1 MKPIT
6 VAIAQLDF
14 TVGAIKR
21 NTETMLHC
29 LGQHEDA
36 DIVVFPE
43 LAVTG
48 YPPEDLLFRSD
59 FEQLVS
65 DALTRIADAA
75 QQQVAI
81 VGHPQRVGSELFNS
95 VSVLH
100 RGKCLARYHKQRLPQ
115 YGVFDEQRYFIP
127 GHEACVFDWQGHR
140 IGVLVCEDL
149 WHPEPL
155 KRTRE
160 AGADWIVSL
169 NASPY
174 EVDKHEQRLHV
185 LQQRVHE
192 SGLPIVYVNNCGG
205 QDELVFDGHSM
216 VVNSDGQVVA
226 ELPHCQPTVALVRF
240 EATGI
245 RPLDAVHSPQ
255 PTAEGKAEITTQ
267 RLEQV
272 RQALVLAIRDYVTK
286 NGFKGVTLGLSGGID
301 SALTMALAVEALG
314 AAAVHAVMMPFRYTS
329 KMSLEDAEQQARTLG
344 VKYDVIAIEPIYE
357 SFLQQ
362 LAPQLAD
369 HSPDVT
375 EENLQARSRGVLLM
389 ALSNKTGSL
398 VLTTG
403 NKSELAVGYCTLY
416 GDMCGGFAP
425 IKDVPKTMVFA
436 LSRHINSSAGEQL
449 IPQRV
454 IERPPSAELAPGQTD
469 QDNLPDYEVL
479 DKIISLYVEQDWAP
493 SEIVDAG
500 FSQADVLRVVRLI
513 DINEYKRRQGAVGPK
528 ITSRNFNKDR
538 RYPITNHFRY
548 EMERQLTTEA
558 RHEKN

>member
-21 NTETMLHC
+21 NTDTILST
-29 LGQHEDA
+29 LGEHENA

-43 LAVTG
+43 LAITG

-59 FEQLVS
+59 FERHV
-65 DALTRIADAA
+65 DAALERIAAGA
-75 QQQVAI
+75 QHQIAI
-81 VGHPQRVGSELFNS
+81 VGHPQRVGNELFNS

-127 GHEACVFDWQGHR
+127 GHAPCVFDWMGHR
-140 IGVLVCEDL
+140 IGVLICEDL

-155 KRTRE
+155 AKTMAE
-160 AGADWIVSL
+160 GVDWVISV
-169 NASPY
+169 NASPF
-174 EVDKHEQRLHV
+174 EVDKHEQRMHV

-192 SGLPIVYVNNCGG
+192 SGCPIVYVNNCGG
-205 QDELVFDGHSM
+205 QDELVFDGHSL
-216 VVNSDGQVVA
+216 VIDSDGELVV
-226 ELPHCQPTVALVRF
+226 ELPHCQPCCAQIRF
-240 EATGI
+240 DATGI
-245 RPLDAVHSPQ
+245 HPV
-255 PTAEGKAEITTQ
+255 
-267 RLEQV
+267 EQDFAPEV
-272 RQALVLAIRDYVTK
+272 RQANEQQRLAEVRKAIVLAIRDYVRK
-286 NGFKGVTLGLSGGID
+286 NGFQGVTLGLSGGID
-301 SALTMALAVEALG
+301 SALTLALAVEALG
-314 AAAVHAVMMPFRYTS
+314 AEAVHAVMMPFRYTS
-329 KMSLEDAEQQARTLG
+329 KMSLEDAELQAKTLG
-344 VKYDVIAIEPIYE
+344 VRYDVIAIEPIYE
-357 SFLQQ
+357 SFMQQ
-362 LAPQLAD
+362 LAPQLAG
-369 HSPDVT
+369 HEADVT

-389 ALSNKTGSL
+389 ALSNKTRSL

-425 IKDVPKTMVFA
+425 IKDLPKMMVFA
-436 LSRHINSSAGEQL
+436 LARHMNSDAKHEL
-449 IPQRV
+449 IPTRV

-469 QDNLPDYEVL
+469 QDSLPEYEVL
-479 DKIISLYVEQDWAP
+479 DKIINLYVEQDWSP
-493 SEIVDAG
+493 TEIVDAG
-500 FSQADVLRVVRLI
+500 FEQADVLRVVRLI

-548 EMERQLTTEA
+548 ELERELTTEA
-558 RHEKN
+558 THEKN

>member
-21 NTETMLHC
+21 NTDTILSA
-29 LGQHEDA
+29 LGQHDEA

-43 LAVTG
+43 LAITG

-59 FEQLVS
+59 FERLV
-65 DALTRIADAA
+65 DEALERIAAGA
-75 QQQVAI
+75 EHQVAV
-81 VGHPQRVGSELFNS
+81 VGHPQRVGNELFNS

-127 GHEACVFDWQGHR
+127 GHSPCVFEWMGHR
-140 IGVLVCEDL
+140 IGLLICEDL

-155 KRTRE
+155 AKTLAERV
-160 AGADWIVSL
+160 DWVVSI
-169 NASPY
+169 NASPF

-185 LQQRVHE
+185 LQQRVRE
-192 SGLPIVYVNNCGG
+192 SGCPIVYVNNCGG
-205 QDELVFDGHSM
+205 QDELVFDGHSL
-216 VVNSDGQVVA
+216 VLDSDGELVA
-226 ELPHCQPTVALVRF
+226 ELPHCEPCCAELRF
-240 EATGI
+240 DATGI
-245 RPLDAVHSPQ
+245 RPLESKYAPQERISGESLRLAEVRKAV
-255 PTAEGKAEITTQ
+255 
-267 RLEQV
+267 
-272 RQALVLAIRDYVTK
+272 VLAIRDYVKK
-286 NGFKGVTLGLSGGID
+286 NGFQGVTLGLSGGID
-301 SALTMALAVEALG
+301 SALTLALAVEALG
-314 AAAVHAVMMPFRYTS
+314 ADAVHAVMMPFRYTS
-329 KMSLEDAEQQARTLG
+329 KMSLEDAEQQAQHLG
-344 VKYDVIAIEPIYE
+344 VRYDVIAIEPVYE

-362 LAPQLAD
+362 LAPQLAG
-369 HSPDVT
+369 HEADVT

-389 ALSNKTGSL
+389 ALSNKTRSL

-425 IKDVPKTMVFA
+425 IKDLPKMMVFA
-436 LSRHINSSAGEQL
+436 LARHMNATSSAEV
-449 IPQRV
+449 IPTRV

-469 QDNLPDYEVL
+469 QDSLPDYAIL
-479 DKIISLYVEQDWAP
+479 DKIIHLYVEQDWSPNA
-493 SEIVDAG
+493 IVDAG
-500 FSQADVLRVVRLI
+500 YARADVLRVVRLI

-548 EMERQLTTEA
+548 ELERELTAEA
-558 RHEKN
+558 THEKN

>member
-21 NTETMLHC
+21 NTDTILST
-29 LGQHEDA
+29 LGEHENA

-43 LAVTG
+43 LAITG

-59 FEQLVS
+59 FERHV
-65 DALTRIADAA
+65 DAALERIAAGA
-75 QQQVAI
+75 QHQVAI
-81 VGHPQRVGSELFNS
+81 VGHPQRVGNELFNS

-127 GHEACVFDWQGHR
+127 GHAPCVFDWMGHR
-140 IGVLVCEDL
+140 IGVLICEDL

-155 KRTRE
+155 AKTMAE
-160 AGADWIVSL
+160 GVDWVISV
-169 NASPY
+169 NASPF
-174 EVDKHEQRLHV
+174 EVDKHEQRMHV

-192 SGLPIVYVNNCGG
+192 SGCPIVYVNNCGG
-205 QDELVFDGHSM
+205 QDELVFDGHSL
-216 VVNSDGQVVA
+216 VIDSDGELVV
-226 ELPHCQPTVALVRF
+226 ELPHCQPCCVQIRF
-240 EATGI
+240 DATGI
-245 RPLDAVHSPQ
+245 HPF
-255 PTAEGKAEITTQ
+255 
-267 RLEQV
+267 EQDFAPEV
-272 RQALVLAIRDYVTK
+272 RQAKEQQRLAEVRKAIVLAIRDYVRK
-286 NGFKGVTLGLSGGID
+286 NGFQGVTLGLSGGID
-301 SALTMALAVEALG
+301 SALTLALAVEALG
-314 AAAVHAVMMPFRYTS
+314 AEAVHAVMMPFRYTS
-329 KMSLEDAEQQARTLG
+329 KMSLEDAELQAKTLG
-344 VKYDVIAIEPIYE
+344 VRYDVIAIEPIYE
-357 SFLQQ
+357 SFMQQ
-362 LAPQLAD
+362 LAPQLAG
-369 HSPDVT
+369 HEADVT

-389 ALSNKTGSL
+389 ALSNKTRSL

-425 IKDVPKTMVFA
+425 IKDLPKMMVFA
-436 LSRHINSSAGEQL
+436 LARHMNRDAEHEL
-449 IPQRV
+449 IPTRV

-469 QDNLPDYEVL
+469 QDSLPEYEVL
-479 DKIISLYVEQDWAP
+479 DKIINLYVEQDWSP
-493 SEIVDAG
+493 TEIVDAG
-500 FSQADVLRVVRLI
+500 FEQADVLRVVRLI

-548 EMERQLTTEA
+548 ELERELTTEA
-558 RHEKN
+558 THEKN